1 MRKNIQTGDR
11 VRVTKLSSDDGS
23 CAHFVGQTGTVTGFV
38 DATVIVKGFTHNPN
52 QGYGF
57 LPSEIE
63 PA

>member
-1 MRKNIQTGDR
+1 MPKQIKPGDR
-11 VRVTKLSSDDGS
+11 VRITKLSSDDGS

-38 DATVIVKGFTHNPN
+38 GATVTVKGFTHNPN